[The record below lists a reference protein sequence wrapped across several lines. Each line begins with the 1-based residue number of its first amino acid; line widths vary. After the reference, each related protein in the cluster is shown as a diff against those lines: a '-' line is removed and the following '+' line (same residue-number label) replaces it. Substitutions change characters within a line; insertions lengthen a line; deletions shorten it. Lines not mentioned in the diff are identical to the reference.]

1 MKPVRMRILIEGRL
15 QGTNFRYH
23 TQQQAQIFG
32 VGGFVRTLS
41 DGRIEIVVQGDKQ
54 QVEKM
59 LSWCQEEP
67 HGTHIKTILYRYDE
81 PTERVSDFVVR

>member
-23 TQQQAQIFG
+23 TQQQARNLG

-67 HGTHIKTILYRYDE
+67 HGSHIKTILYRYDE
-81 PTERVSDFVVR
+81 TAEQASDFAVR